1 MGGWQVPT
9 QPVEPRARKHWVA
22 AQFCPYN
29 AAQGVRY
36 NASMSTEVSTSAG
49 GSPAAGE
56 ESQTTTAAAG
66 EGAKESGAPQT
77 GEGGA
82 GSKDAVLADLKAER
96 EKRQALEAE
105 IKASQDFRAKLTEL
119 LGGKPEQQD
128 PAELARQA
136 VAERDEARRLNA
148 VYQAAPAGTDVAALL
163 DSMSFRAGLAEAKDI
178 AAYVA
183 QVVKENPRYTIS
195 VGVSAAH
202 NLNQGNGAQPP
213 KPKSIDD
220 LIRGR

>member
-1 MGGWQVPT
+1 
-9 QPVEPRARKHWVA
+9 
-22 AQFCPYN
+22 
-29 AAQGVRY
+29 
-36 NASMSTEVSTSAG
+36 MSTETSTSTG

-56 ESQTTTAAAG
+56 GSQTTTAAAG

-77 GEGGA
+77 NEGPKESGA

-96 EKRQALEAE
+96 EKRQALQAE
-105 IKASQDFRAKLTEL
+105 LEASQDFRAKLTEL

-136 VAERDEARRLNA
+136 IAERDEARRLNA

-163 DSMSFRAGLAEAKDI
+163 DSVSFRAGLAEAKDI

-195 VGVSAAH
+195 AGAH
-202 NLNQGNGAQPP
+202 NLNQGNGAVAP

>member
-1 MGGWQVPT
+1 
-9 QPVEPRARKHWVA
+9 
-22 AQFCPYN
+22 
-29 AAQGVRY
+29 
-36 NASMSTEVSTSAG
+36 MSTETSTTTG
-49 GSPAAGE
+49 ESPTTGE
-56 ESQTTTAAAG
+56 ESQTTTTNTS
-66 EGAKESGAPQT
+66 EGAKESGAPAA

-105 IKASQDFRAKLTEL
+105 IKASQDFRAKLAEL
-119 LGGKPEQQD
+119 LGGKAGEEEAD

-183 QVVKENPRYTIS
+183 QVVKENPRYLS
-195 VGVSAAH
+195 GGAGVSAAH
-202 NLNQGNGAQPP
+202 NLNQGNGASMP

>member
-1 MGGWQVPT
+1 
-9 QPVEPRARKHWVA
+9 
-22 AQFCPYN
+22 
-29 AAQGVRY
+29 
-36 NASMSTEVSTSAG
+36 MSTETSTSTG

-56 ESQTTTAAAG
+56 GSQTTTAAAG

-77 GEGGA
+77 GEMNNTEGAGA

-105 IKASQDFRAKLTEL
+105 IKASQDFRAKLAEL
-119 LGGKPEQQD
+119 LGGKAGEEEAD

-183 QVVKENPRYTIS
+183 KVVKENPRYTIS
-195 VGVSAAH
+195 AGVSAAH

>member
-1 MGGWQVPT
+1 
-9 QPVEPRARKHWVA
+9 
-22 AQFCPYN
+22 
-29 AAQGVRY
+29 
-36 NASMSTEVSTSAG
+36 MSTETSTSTG
-49 GSPAAGE
+49 ESPAAGE
-56 ESQTTTAAAG
+56 GSQTTTAAAG

-77 GEGGA
+77 GEMNNTEGAGA

-105 IKASQDFRAKLTEL
+105 IKASQDFRAKLAEL
-119 LGGKPEQQD
+119 LGGKAGEEEAD

-163 DSMSFRAGLAEAKDI
+163 DSLSFRAGLAEAKDI

-195 VGVSAAH
+195 AGVSAAH

>member
-1 MGGWQVPT
+1 
-9 QPVEPRARKHWVA
+9 
-22 AQFCPYN
+22 
-29 AAQGVRY
+29 
-36 NASMSTEVSTSAG
+36 MSTETSTSTG

-56 ESQTTTAAAG
+56 GSQTTTAAAG

-77 GEGGA
+77 GEMNNTEGAGAGA

-183 QVVKENPRYTIS
+183 QVVKENPRYTIGA
-195 VGVSAAH
+195 GVASAAAH

>member
-1 MGGWQVPT
+1 
-9 QPVEPRARKHWVA
+9 
-22 AQFCPYN
+22 
-29 AAQGVRY
+29 
-36 NASMSTEVSTSAG
+36 MSTETSTSTG
-49 GSPAAGE
+49 GSPATGE
-56 ESQTTTAAAG
+56 ESQTTTTNTS
-66 EGAKESGAPQT
+66 EGAKESGAPAA

-163 DSMSFRAGLAEAKDI
+163 DSLSFRAGLAEAKDI

-183 QVVKENPRYTIS
+183 KVVKENPRYTIS
-195 VGVSAAH
+195 AGVSAAH

>member
-1 MGGWQVPT
+1 
-9 QPVEPRARKHWVA
+9 
-22 AQFCPYN
+22 
-29 AAQGVRY
+29 
-36 NASMSTEVSTSAG
+36 MSTETSTSTG

-56 ESQTTTAAAG
+56 GSQTTTAAAG
-66 EGAKESGAPQT
+66 EGAKESGAPKA
-77 GEGGA
+77 GEMDNNEGAGA

-96 EKRQALEAE
+96 EKRQALQAE
-105 IKASQDFRAKLTEL
+105 LEASQELRTKLAEL
-119 LGGKPEQQD
+119 LGGKAGEKEAD

-195 VGVSAAH
+195 AGVSAAH

>member
-1 MGGWQVPT
+1 
-9 QPVEPRARKHWVA
+9 
-22 AQFCPYN
+22 
-29 AAQGVRY
+29 
-36 NASMSTEVSTSAG
+36 MSTEVSTSAG
-49 GSPAAGE
+49 ESPAAGE

-77 GEGGA
+77 NEGPKESGA
-82 GSKDAVLADLKAER
+82 GSKEAVLADLRAER
-96 EKRQALEAE
+96 EKRQALQAE
-105 IKASQDFRAKLTEL
+105 IDESKAFRAKLAEL
-119 LGGKPEQQD
+119 LGGKAGEKEAD

-136 VAERDEARRLNA
+136 IAERDEAQRLNA

-163 DSMSFRAGLAEAKDI
+163 DSLAFRAGLAETKDI

-183 QVVKENPRYTIS
+183 KMVKENPRYTIGAGAAS
-195 VGVSAAH
+195 AH

>member
-1 MGGWQVPT
+1 
-9 QPVEPRARKHWVA
+9 
-22 AQFCPYN
+22 
-29 AAQGVRY
+29 
-36 NASMSTEVSTSAG
+36 MSTETSTSTG

-66 EGAKESGAPQT
+66 EGAKESGAPKT
-77 GEGGA
+77 NEGPKESGA

-96 EKRQALEAE
+96 EKRQALQAE
-105 IKASQDFRAKLTEL
+105 LEASQELRTKLAEL
-119 LGGKPEQQD
+119 LGGKAGEEEAD

-183 QVVKENPRYTIS
+183 KMVKENPRYTIGA
-195 VGVSAAH
+195 GVASAAAH
-202 NLNQGNGAQPP
+202 NLNQGNGAVAP

>member
-1 MGGWQVPT
+1 
-9 QPVEPRARKHWVA
+9 
-22 AQFCPYN
+22 
-29 AAQGVRY
+29 
-36 NASMSTEVSTSAG
+36 MSTETSTSTG

-66 EGAKESGAPQT
+66 EGAKESGASQT
-77 GEGGA
+77 GEMNNAEGAGA

-105 IKASQDFRAKLTEL
+105 IKASQDFRAKLAEL
-119 LGGKPEQQD
+119 LGGKAGEEEAD

-163 DSMSFRAGLAEAKDI
+163 DSMTFRAGLAEAKDI

-195 VGVSAAH
+195 AGVSAAH

>member
-1 MGGWQVPT
+1 
-9 QPVEPRARKHWVA
+9 
-22 AQFCPYN
+22 
-29 AAQGVRY
+29 
-36 NASMSTEVSTSAG
+36 MSTETSTSTG

-56 ESQTTTAAAG
+56 GSQTTTAAAG

-77 GEGGA
+77 GEMNNTEGSGA

-96 EKRQALEAE
+96 EKRQALQAE
-105 IKASQDFRAKLTEL
+105 LEASQELRTKLAEL
-119 LGGKPEQQD
+119 LGGKAGEKEAD

-163 DSMSFRAGLAEAKDI
+163 DSLSFRAGLAEAKDI

-183 QVVKENPRYTIS
+183 KVVKENPRYTIS
-195 VGVSAAH
+195 AGVSAAH

>member
-1 MGGWQVPT
+1 
-9 QPVEPRARKHWVA
+9 
-22 AQFCPYN
+22 
-29 AAQGVRY
+29 
-36 NASMSTEVSTSAG
+36 MSTETSTSTG

-56 ESQTTTAAAG
+56 GSQTTTAAAG

-77 GEGGA
+77 GEMNNTEGAGA

-96 EKRQALEAE
+96 EKRQALQAE
-105 IKASQDFRAKLTEL
+105 LEASQELRTKLAEL
-119 LGGKPEQQD
+119 LGGKAGEKEAD

-163 DSMSFRAGLAEAKDI
+163 DSLSFRAGLAEAKDI

-183 QVVKENPRYTIS
+183 KVVKENPRYTIS
-195 VGVSAAH
+195 AGVSAAH

>member
-1 MGGWQVPT
+1 
-9 QPVEPRARKHWVA
+9 
-22 AQFCPYN
+22 
-29 AAQGVRY
+29 
-36 NASMSTEVSTSAG
+36 MSTEVSTSAG
-49 GSPAAGE
+49 ESPAAGE

-66 EGAKESGAPQT
+66 EGAKESGAPAA

-105 IKASQDFRAKLTEL
+105 IKASQDFRAKLAEL
-119 LGGKPEQQD
+119 LGGKAGEKEAD

-163 DSMSFRAGLAEAKDI
+163 DSMSFRAGLAEAKDVG
-178 AAYVA
+178 AYVA
-183 QVVKENPRYTIS
+183 KVVKENPRYTIS
-195 VGVSAAH
+195 AGVSAAH
-202 NLNQGNGAQPP
+202 NLNQGNGASMP

>member
-1 MGGWQVPT
+1 
-9 QPVEPRARKHWVA
+9 
-22 AQFCPYN
+22 
-29 AAQGVRY
+29 
-36 NASMSTEVSTSAG
+36 MSTEVSTSAG
-49 GSPAAGE
+49 ESPAAGE

-66 EGAKESGAPQT
+66 EGAKESGAPT
-77 GEGGA
+77 AGEGGA
-82 GSKDAVLADLKAER
+82 GSKEAVLADLRAER

-105 IKASQDFRAKLTEL
+105 IKASQDFRAKLAEL
-119 LGGKPEQQD
+119 LGGKAGEEEAD

-195 VGVSAAH
+195 AGVSAAH

>member
-1 MGGWQVPT
+1 
-9 QPVEPRARKHWVA
+9 
-22 AQFCPYN
+22 
-29 AAQGVRY
+29 
-36 NASMSTEVSTSAG
+36 MSTETSTTAG
-49 GSPAAGE
+49 ESPAAGE

-66 EGAKESGAPQT
+66 EGAKESGAPT
-77 GEGGA
+77 AGEGGA

-136 VAERDEARRLNA
+136 IAERDEARRLNA

-195 VGVSAAH
+195 AGAH
-202 NLNQGNGAQPP
+202 NLNQGNGAVAP

>member
-1 MGGWQVPT
+1 
-9 QPVEPRARKHWVA
+9 
-22 AQFCPYN
+22 
-29 AAQGVRY
+29 
-36 NASMSTEVSTSAG
+36 MSTETSTST
-49 GSPAAGE
+49 GE
-56 ESQTTTAAAG
+56 SLATGEGSQTTTAAAG
-66 EGAKESGAPQT
+66 EGAKESGAPT
-77 GEGGA
+77 AGEGGA

-105 IKASQDFRAKLTEL
+105 IKASQDFRAKLSEL
-119 LGGKPEQQD
+119 LGGKAGEKEAD

>member
-1 MGGWQVPT
+1 
-9 QPVEPRARKHWVA
+9 
-22 AQFCPYN
+22 
-29 AAQGVRY
+29 
-36 NASMSTEVSTSAG
+36 MSTETSTSTG

-56 ESQTTTAAAG
+56 GSQTTTAAAG

-77 GEGGA
+77 GEMNNTEGSGA

-96 EKRQALEAE
+96 EKRQALQAE
-105 IKASQDFRAKLTEL
+105 LEASQELRTKLAEL
-119 LGGKPEQQD
+119 LGGKAGEKEAD

-183 QVVKENPRYTIS
+183 KVVKENPRYTIS
-195 VGVSAAH
+195 AGVSAAH

>member
-1 MGGWQVPT
+1 
-9 QPVEPRARKHWVA
+9 
-22 AQFCPYN
+22 
-29 AAQGVRY
+29 
-36 NASMSTEVSTSAG
+36 MSTEVSTSAG
-49 GSPAAGE
+49 ESPAAGE

-66 EGAKESGAPQT
+66 EGAKESGAPT
-77 GEGGA
+77 AGEGGA

-163 DSMSFRAGLAEAKDI
+163 DSLSFRAGLAEAKDI

-183 QVVKENPRYTIS
+183 KVVKENPRYTIS
-195 VGVSAAH
+195 AGVSAAH

>member
-1 MGGWQVPT
+1 
-9 QPVEPRARKHWVA
+9 
-22 AQFCPYN
+22 
-29 AAQGVRY
+29 
-36 NASMSTEVSTSAG
+36 MSTETSTTTG
-49 GSPAAGE
+49 ESPAAGE

-66 EGAKESGAPQT
+66 EGAKESGAPAAS
-77 GEGGA
+77 EGGA

-136 VAERDEARRLNA
+136 IAERDEARRLNA

-163 DSMSFRAGLAEAKDI
+163 DSVSFRAGLAEAKDI

-195 VGVSAAH
+195 AGVSAAH

>member
-1 MGGWQVPT
+1 
-9 QPVEPRARKHWVA
+9 
-22 AQFCPYN
+22 
-29 AAQGVRY
+29 
-36 NASMSTEVSTSAG
+36 MSTETSTSTG

-56 ESQTTTAAAG
+56 GSQTTTTTAG

-77 GEGGA
+77 GEMNNTEGSGA

-96 EKRQALEAE
+96 EKRQALQAE
-105 IKASQDFRAKLTEL
+105 LEASQELRTKLAEL
-119 LGGKPEQQD
+119 LGGKAGEKEAD

-195 VGVSAAH
+195 AGVSAAH
-202 NLNQGNGAQPP
+202 NLNRGNGVPAPL
-213 KPKSIDD
+213 PKSIDD

>member
-1 MGGWQVPT
+1 
-9 QPVEPRARKHWVA
+9 
-22 AQFCPYN
+22 
-29 AAQGVRY
+29 
-36 NASMSTEVSTSAG
+36 MSTETSTSTG

-56 ESQTTTAAAG
+56 GSQTTTAAAG
-66 EGAKESGAPQT
+66 EGAKESGAPAA

-136 VAERDEARRLNA
+136 IAERDEARRLNA

-163 DSMSFRAGLAEAKDI
+163 DSLSFRAGLAEAKDI

-183 QVVKENPRYTIS
+183 KVVKENPRYTIS
-195 VGVSAAH
+195 AGVSAAH

>member
-1 MGGWQVPT
+1 
-9 QPVEPRARKHWVA
+9 
-22 AQFCPYN
+22 
-29 AAQGVRY
+29 
-36 NASMSTEVSTSAG
+36 MSTETSTSTG

-56 ESQTTTAAAG
+56 GSQTTTAAAG
-66 EGAKESGAPQT
+66 EGAKESGAPAA
-77 GEGGA
+77 GEMNNTEGAGAGA

-96 EKRQALEAE
+96 EKRQALQAE
-105 IKASQDFRAKLTEL
+105 LEASQELRTKLAEL
-119 LGGKPEQQD
+119 LGGKAGEKEAD

-136 VAERDEARRLNA
+136 IAERDEARRLNA

-163 DSMSFRAGLAEAKDI
+163 DSLSFRAGLAEAKDI

-183 QVVKENPRYTIS
+183 KAVKENPRYTIS
-195 VGVSAAH
+195 AGVSAAH

>member
-1 MGGWQVPT
+1 
-9 QPVEPRARKHWVA
+9 
-22 AQFCPYN
+22 
-29 AAQGVRY
+29 
-36 NASMSTEVSTSAG
+36 MSTETSTSTG
-49 GSPAAGE
+49 ESPAAGE

-77 GEGGA
+77 NEGPKESGA

-96 EKRQALEAE
+96 EKRQALQAE
-105 IKASQDFRAKLTEL
+105 LEASQDFRAKLAEL
-119 LGGKPEQQD
+119 LGGKAGEEETD

-136 VAERDEARRLNA
+136 IAERDEARRLNA

-163 DSMSFRAGLAEAKDI
+163 DSVSFRAGLRGAKDV

-183 QVVKENPRYTIS
+183 KVIEDNPRYTPGS
-195 VGVSAAH
+195 PGVAR
-202 NLNQGNGAQPP
+202 NLNQGNGAPAP

-220 LIRGR
+220 LIRGQ

>member
-1 MGGWQVPT
+1 
-9 QPVEPRARKHWVA
+9 
-22 AQFCPYN
+22 
-29 AAQGVRY
+29 
-36 NASMSTEVSTSAG
+36 MSTETSTSTG

-56 ESQTTTAAAG
+56 GSQTTTAAAG

-77 GEGGA
+77 GEMNHTEGAGA

-96 EKRQALEAE
+96 EKRQALQAE
-105 IKASQDFRAKLTEL
+105 LEASQELRTKLAEL
-119 LGGKPEQQD
+119 LGGKAGEKEAD

-163 DSMSFRAGLAEAKDI
+163 DSLSFRAGLAEAKDI

-183 QVVKENPRYTIS
+183 KVVKENPRYTIGA
-195 VGVSAAH
+195 GVASAAAH
-202 NLNQGNGAQPP
+202 NLNQGNGAPALL
-213 KPKSIDD
+213 PKSIDD

>member
-1 MGGWQVPT
+1 
-9 QPVEPRARKHWVA
+9 
-22 AQFCPYN
+22 
-29 AAQGVRY
+29 
-36 NASMSTEVSTSAG
+36 MSTETSTSTG
-49 GSPAAGE
+49 ESPAAGE
-56 ESQTTTAAAG
+56 GSQTTTAAAG

-77 GEGGA
+77 NEGPKESGA

-96 EKRQALEAE
+96 EKRQALQAE
-105 IKASQDFRAKLTEL
+105 LEASQDFRAKLAEL
-119 LGGKPEQQD
+119 LGGKAGEKEAD

-183 QVVKENPRYTIS
+183 KVVKENPRYTIGA
-195 VGVSAAH
+195 GVASAAAH

-213 KPKSIDD
+213 RPKSIDD

>member
-1 MGGWQVPT
+1 
-9 QPVEPRARKHWVA
+9 
-22 AQFCPYN
+22 
-29 AAQGVRY
+29 
-36 NASMSTEVSTSAG
+36 MSTETSTSTG

-56 ESQTTTAAAG
+56 GSQTTTAAAG
-66 EGAKESGAPQT
+66 EGAKESGAPKA
-77 GEGGA
+77 GEMDNTEGAGA

-96 EKRQALEAE
+96 EKRQALQAE
-105 IKASQDFRAKLTEL
+105 LEASQELRTKLAEL
-119 LGGKPEQQD
+119 LGGKAGEKEAD

-163 DSMSFRAGLAEAKDI
+163 DSLSFRAGLAEAKDI

-183 QVVKENPRYTIS
+183 KVVKENPRYTIGA
-195 VGVSAAH
+195 GVASAAAH

>member
-1 MGGWQVPT
+1 
-9 QPVEPRARKHWVA
+9 
-22 AQFCPYN
+22 
-29 AAQGVRY
+29 
-36 NASMSTEVSTSAG
+36 MSTETSTSTG
-49 GSPAAGE
+49 ESPAAGE
-56 ESQTTTAAAG
+56 GSQTTTAAAG

-77 GEGGA
+77 GEMNNTEGAGA

-105 IKASQDFRAKLTEL
+105 IKASQDFRAKLAEL
-119 LGGKPEQQD
+119 LGGKAGEKEAD

-163 DSMSFRAGLAEAKDI
+163 DSLSFRAGLAEAKDI

-195 VGVSAAH
+195 AGVSATH
-202 NLNQGNGAQPP
+202 NLNRGNGVPAPL
-213 KPKSIDD
+213 PKSIDD

>member
-1 MGGWQVPT
+1 
-9 QPVEPRARKHWVA
+9 
-22 AQFCPYN
+22 
-29 AAQGVRY
+29 
-36 NASMSTEVSTSAG
+36 MSTETSTSTG

-77 GEGGA
+77 GEMDNTEGAGA

-96 EKRQALEAE
+96 EKRQALQAE
-105 IKASQDFRAKLTEL
+105 LEASQELRTKLAEL
-119 LGGKPEQQD
+119 LGGKAGEKEAD

-163 DSMSFRAGLAEAKDI
+163 DSLSFRAGLAEAKDI

-183 QVVKENPRYTIS
+183 KVVKENPRYTLS
-195 VGVSAAH
+195 AGVSAAH

>member
-1 MGGWQVPT
+1 
-9 QPVEPRARKHWVA
+9 
-22 AQFCPYN
+22 
-29 AAQGVRY
+29 
-36 NASMSTEVSTSAG
+36 MSTETSTSTG

-77 GEGGA
+77 GEMNNTEGAGA

-96 EKRQALEAE
+96 EKRQALQAE
-105 IKASQDFRAKLTEL
+105 LEASQELRTKLAEL
-119 LGGKPEQQD
+119 LGGKAGEEEAD

-195 VGVSAAH
+195 AGVSAAH
-202 NLNQGNGAQPP
+202 NLNQGNGTVAP

>member
-1 MGGWQVPT
+1 
-9 QPVEPRARKHWVA
+9 
-22 AQFCPYN
+22 
-29 AAQGVRY
+29 
-36 NASMSTEVSTSAG
+36 MSTETSPSTG
-49 GSPAAGE
+49 ESPATGE
-56 ESQTTTAAAG
+56 ESQTTTTNTS
-66 EGAKESGAPQT
+66 EGAKESGAPAA

-96 EKRQALEAE
+96 EKRQALQAE
-105 IKASQDFRAKLTEL
+105 LEASQELRTKLAEL
-119 LGGKPEQQD
+119 LGGKAGEKEAD

-163 DSMSFRAGLAEAKDI
+163 DSLSFRAGLAEAKDI

-183 QVVKENPRYTIS
+183 KVVKENPRYTIGA
-195 VGVSAAH
+195 GVASAAAH

>member
-1 MGGWQVPT
+1 
-9 QPVEPRARKHWVA
+9 
-22 AQFCPYN
+22 
-29 AAQGVRY
+29 
-36 NASMSTEVSTSAG
+36 MSTETSTTTG
-49 GSPAAGE
+49 ESPAAGE

-66 EGAKESGAPQT
+66 EGAKESGAPT
-77 GEGGA
+77 AGEGGA

-105 IKASQDFRAKLTEL
+105 IKASQDFRAKLTVL

-136 VAERDEARRLNA
+136 IAERDEALRLNA

-183 QVVKENPRYTIS
+183 QVVKENPRYV
-195 VGVSAAH
+195 VGGAASAAMAH
-202 NLNQGNGAQPP
+202 NLNQGNGAVAP

>member
-1 MGGWQVPT
+1 
-9 QPVEPRARKHWVA
+9 
-22 AQFCPYN
+22 
-29 AAQGVRY
+29 
-36 NASMSTEVSTSAG
+36 MSTETSTSTGESLAT
-49 GSPAAGE
+49 GE

-77 GEGGA
+77 GEMSNTEGAGA
-82 GSKDAVLADLKAER
+82 GSKDAVLADLRAER

-105 IKASQDFRAKLTEL
+105 IKASQDFRAKLAEL
-119 LGGKPEQQD
+119 LGGKAGEEEAD

-195 VGVSAAH
+195 AGVSAAH

-213 KPKSIDD
+213 KLKSIDD

>member
-1 MGGWQVPT
+1 
-9 QPVEPRARKHWVA
+9 
-22 AQFCPYN
+22 
-29 AAQGVRY
+29 
-36 NASMSTEVSTSAG
+36 MSTEVSTSAG
-49 GSPAAGE
+49 ESPAAGE

-77 GEGGA
+77 GEMSNTEGAGA
-82 GSKDAVLADLKAER
+82 GSKDAVLADLRAER

-105 IKASQDFRAKLTEL
+105 IKASQDFRAKLAEL
-119 LGGKPEQQD
+119 LGGKAGEEEAD

-163 DSMSFRAGLAEAKDI
+163 DSLSFRAGLAEAKDI

-183 QVVKENPRYTIS
+183 KVVKENPRYTIS
-195 VGVSAAH
+195 VASAAAH
-202 NLNQGNGAQPP
+202 NLNQGNGAVAPL
-213 KPKSIDD
+213 PKSIDD

>member
-1 MGGWQVPT
+1 
-9 QPVEPRARKHWVA
+9 
-22 AQFCPYN
+22 
-29 AAQGVRY
+29 
-36 NASMSTEVSTSAG
+36 MSTETSTSTG

-56 ESQTTTAAAG
+56 GSQTTTAAAG
-66 EGAKESGAPQT
+66 EGAKESGAPAA

-183 QVVKENPRYTIS
+183 KVVKENPRYTIS
-195 VGVSAAH
+195 AGVSAAH

>member
-1 MGGWQVPT
+1 
-9 QPVEPRARKHWVA
+9 
-22 AQFCPYN
+22 
-29 AAQGVRY
+29 
-36 NASMSTEVSTSAG
+36 MSTEVSTSAG
-49 GSPAAGE
+49 ESPAAGE

-66 EGAKESGAPQT
+66 EGAKESGAPT
-77 GEGGA
+77 AGEGGA

-183 QVVKENPRYTIS
+183 KVVKENPRYTIS

-202 NLNQGNGAQPP
+202 NLNQGNGAPAP

>member
-1 MGGWQVPT
+1 
-9 QPVEPRARKHWVA
+9 
-22 AQFCPYN
+22 
-29 AAQGVRY
+29 
-36 NASMSTEVSTSAG
+36 MSTETSTSTG
-49 GSPAAGE
+49 ESPTTGE
-56 ESQTTTAAAG
+56 ESQTTTTNTS
-66 EGAKESGAPQT
+66 EGAKESGAPAA

-105 IKASQDFRAKLTEL
+105 IKASQDFRAKLAEL
-119 LGGKPEQQD
+119 LGGKAGEEEAD

-148 VYQAAPAGTDVAALL
+148 VYQAAPAGTNVAALL
-163 DSMSFRAGLAEAKDI
+163 DSMSFRAGLAEAKDVG
-178 AAYVA
+178 AYVA
-183 QVVKENPRYTIS
+183 KVVEDNPRYLS
-195 VGVSAAH
+195 GGAGVSAAH
-202 NLNQGNGAQPP
+202 NLNQGNGASMP

>member
-1 MGGWQVPT
+1 
-9 QPVEPRARKHWVA
+9 
-22 AQFCPYN
+22 
-29 AAQGVRY
+29 
-36 NASMSTEVSTSAG
+36 MSTETSTSTG

-56 ESQTTTAAAG
+56 GSQTTTAAAG

-77 GEGGA
+77 GEMNNTEGSGA

-105 IKASQDFRAKLTEL
+105 IKASQDFRAKLAEL
-119 LGGKPEQQD
+119 LGGKAGEEEAD

-136 VAERDEARRLNA
+136 VAERDEALRLNA
-148 VYQAAPAGTDVAALL
+148 VYAAAPAGTDVAALL
-163 DSMSFRAGLAEAKDI
+163 DSVSFRAGLRDAKDV

-195 VGVSAAH
+195 AGVSAAH
-202 NLNQGNGAQPP
+202 NLNQGNGASMP

>member
-1 MGGWQVPT
+1 
-9 QPVEPRARKHWVA
+9 
-22 AQFCPYN
+22 
-29 AAQGVRY
+29 
-36 NASMSTEVSTSAG
+36 MSTETSTSTG

-56 ESQTTTAAAG
+56 GSQTTTAA
-66 EGAKESGAPQT
+66 AKESGAPQT
-77 GEGGA
+77 GEMNNTEGAGAGA
-82 GSKDAVLADLKAER
+82 GSKEAVLADLKAER

-105 IKASQDFRAKLTEL
+105 IKASQDFRAKLAEL
-119 LGGKPEQQD
+119 LGGKAGEKEAD

-195 VGVSAAH
+195 AGVSAAH
-202 NLNQGNGAQPP
+202 NLNRGNGAQPP

>member
-1 MGGWQVPT
+1 
-9 QPVEPRARKHWVA
+9 
-22 AQFCPYN
+22 
-29 AAQGVRY
+29 
-36 NASMSTEVSTSAG
+36 MSTETSTTAG
-49 GSPAAGE
+49 ESLATGE

-66 EGAKESGAPQT
+66 EGAKESGAPT
-77 GEGGA
+77 AGEGGA
-82 GSKDAVLADLKAER
+82 GSEDAVLADLKAER

-136 VAERDEARRLNA
+136 VAERDEALRLNA

-163 DSMSFRAGLAEAKDI
+163 DSVSFRAGLQGAKDVG
-178 AAYVA
+178 AYVA
-183 QVVKENPRYTIS
+183 AYIKDNPRYV
-195 VGVSAAH
+195 VGGAASAAMAH